1 MPIVID
7 GKGQWGILPKPSDF
21 VSTWKTDNTSAG
33 SSTAT
38 QIKLP
43 LVSTGTYNFV
53 VDWGDGTTSTITTWN
68 AAATTHTYAT
78 AGTYTIKIKGICTG
92 WRFNNTG
99 DRLKMLS
106 VSSWGKFKLGT
117 TQGSYFYGCTN
128 LNLSGVTD
136 VLDLA
141 GTTNLANC
149 FYNCSALTTIGRLN
163 EWNMSSVT
171 SLSTMFRGA
180 TLFNQNIG
188 SWNTASVTDMSN
200 MFLDAITFNNGLASG
215 AVGTLS
221 WNTAAVTTMQ
231 YMFYSAK
238 AFNCNVGSWNVSAC
252 ANFNG
257 TFTDTTKFNNGG
269 SPDINNWVLKT
280 TGTVNIS
287 GMFQSATIFNQPLSN
302 WNTVAVNNMS
312 TVFYL
317 APAFNNGLAP
327 GVGST
332 LPWNTTNVTT
342 MWWMFR
348 NATAFNCDV
357 SSFNTQNV
365 TNMEST
371 FNSATNFNNG
381 LATGVAGTLA
391 WNTAA
396 VTNMVGMFQS
406 ANSFNC
412 NIGSWNVSAVTTFLS
427 MFQSASKFNNG
438 GSDTIGTWVL
448 KTTGTVALS
457 QMFQSAILFNQPL
470 NGWNTQAATN
480 MQQMFFGATNFNNGL
495 PSGTAGTLA
504 WNTSAVTTFYSMFY
518 NATSFNCNVGSWNV
532 SLCSGFGGM
541 FQVASKFNNGGSD
554 TIGNWTLKTTGSIDM
569 SYMFGS
575 CALFNQPLNG
585 WNMVA
590 VTNMNAML
598 SNCTVFNNGLASGV
612 AGTLAWNTSNVTNM
626 SFSLAAA
633 SFNCDISSWDV
644 SKVTDF
650 SLMFNNA
657 TKFNQPLNSWV
668 LKTTGTV
675 NMASMFISATI
686 FNQSL
691 SSWNTVA
698 VTNMSSMFKN
708 AIAFNQDISSF
719 NTAAVTTMASMFESA
734 TNFNNGLS
742 SGTSGTLSLN
752 TAAVTSMANMFYGA
766 NAFNCN
772 VGSWNVS
779 ACTNFNAMFQAM
791 SNFNN
796 GGSTDINNWSIK
808 TTGTVT
814 MQGMFQMS
822 NVFNQ
827 PIGSW
832 NTVAVTTMSLMF
844 YLAPVFNQPLNSWN
858 TTNVTNM
865 GGMFS
870 SATAFNQNI
879 GSWNVSKVT
888 DFTNFMSGK
897 IPATFSTTN
906 LDAIYNG
913 WSSRPVLASKSITFG
928 TAKRTAAS
936 TAGRAILTNSPNL
949 WTITDG
955 GI

>member
-1 MPIVID
+1 MALVVNGQ
-7 GKGQWGILPKPSDF
+7 GKWGILPTPSDF
-21 VSTWKTDNTSAG
+21 ISTWKTDNTSSG

-78 AGTYTIKIKGICTG
+78 AGTYTVKIKGICTG
-92 WRFNNTG
+92 WQFNNGG

-141 GTTNLANC
+141 GTTNLAWC
-149 FYNCSALTTIGRLN
+149 FYRCTSLTTIGRLN
-163 EWNMSSVT
+163 EWNLVGVT
-171 SLSTMFRGA
+171 DISAMFRGA

-188 SWNTASVTDMSN
+188 SWNTASVTTMLN
-200 MFLDAITFNNGLASG
+200 TFETCTNFNNGLASG
-215 AVGTLS
+215 IAGTLA

-231 YMFYSAK
+231 SMFYSAK

-257 TFTDTTKFNNGG
+257 TFNDASKFNNGG

-280 TGTVNIS
+280 TGTINMG

-312 TVFYL
+312 TVFYQ
-317 APAFNNGLAP
+317 ATAFNNGLAS

-332 LPWNTTNVTT
+332 LPWNTANVTT
-342 MWWMFR
+342 MWWMFL
-348 NATAFNCDV
+348 NARAFNCDV

-365 TNMEST
+365 TTMESM
-371 FNSATNFNNG
+371 FGGATNFNNG
-381 LATGVAGTLA
+381 LAVGVAGTLA
-391 WNTAA
+391 WNTSA
-396 VTNMVGMFQS
+396 VTNMSGMFNY
-406 ANSFNC
+406 ATSFNC
-412 NIGSWNVSAVTTFLS
+412 NIGSWNVSAVTTFVS

-448 KTTGTVALS
+448 KTTGTVNMGS
-457 QMFQSAILFNQPL
+457 MFQSAILFNQPL
-470 NGWNTQAATN
+470 NGWNTQAVN
-480 MQQMFFGATNFNNGL
+480 SMGNLFNGASAFNNGL
-495 PSGTAGTLA
+495 TSGTAGTLA
-504 WNTSAVTTFYSMFY
+504 WNTSAVTTFYTTFY

-532 SLCSGFGGM
+532 SLCGDFTSM
-541 FQVASKFNNGGSD
+541 FDGSSKFNNGGSD
-554 TIGNWTLKTTGSIDM
+554 TIGNWTLKTTGTINM
-569 SYMFGS
+569 TYMF
-575 CALFNQPLNG
+575 ARALLFNQPLNG
-585 WNMVA
+585 WNTIA
-590 VTNMNAML
+590 VTNINGMF
-598 SNCTVFNNGLASGV
+598 SNCPVFNNGLASGA
-612 AGTLAWNTSNVTNM
+612 AGTLAWNTSNVTIM
-626 SFSLAAA
+626 SFSMAAS

-650 SLMFNNA
+650 SLMFNQA
-657 TKFNQPLNSWV
+657 SKFNQPLNSWV

-675 NMASMFISATI
+675 NMSSMFISATI

-691 SSWNTVA
+691 SSWNTIA

-719 NTAAVTTMASMFESA
+719 NTAVVTNMNNMFEGC
-734 TNFNNGLS
+734 TNFNNGLA
-742 SGTSGTLSLN
+742 SGVAGTL
-752 TAAVTSMANMFYGA
+752 A
-766 NAFNCN
+766 
-772 VGSWNVS
+772 
-779 ACTNFNAMFQAM
+779 
-791 SNFNN
+791 
-796 GGSTDINNWSIK
+796 
-808 TTGTVT
+808 
-814 MQGMFQMS
+814 
-822 NVFNQ
+822 
-827 PIGSW
+827 W
-832 NTVAVTTMSLMF
+832 NTSTVTTMSSMF
-844 YLAPVFNQPLNSWN
+844 YTASSFNC
-858 TTNVTNM
+858 
-865 GGMFS
+865 
-870 SATAFNQNI
+870 NI

-888 DFTNFMSGK
+888 TFASMFQSASKFNNGGSSDINNWVLKTTGTISMSTMFYVAIAFNQPLNSWNTVAVTNMGGMFSTATAFDQNIGNWNVSVVTDFNNFMTNK
-897 IPATFSTTN
+897 TPATFSTTN

-913 WSSRPVLASKSITFG
+913 WSSRPVLASKSISFG
-928 TAKRTAAS
+928 SAKRTAAS